1 MQSGILDEI
10 ELSLDHPAAC
20 AQKLLHAEADIG
32 LVPVATLPHFKDY
45 HIISNYC
52 LGADGE
58 VKTVLLCSQVPL
70 DKIDTIY
77 LDYQSRTSAML
88 VQILAHKFWRTE
100 IAFKKGFPHFEEAVI
115 KSRTAALVIG
125 DRSLDIAA
133 KSNYIYD
140 LSAEWKKFTGLPFVF
155 ATWTSN
161 SEMPNDFLQ
170 RFNQALE
177 WGLQNKDQSISMLS
191 GEKTPTSFNLQ
202 EYLNKNISYTLT
214 DTKRAGLN
222 LFLEY
227 LCNLQSCEVAE
238 DKQIIVHAASKCI
251 CKNKLNSKVSIYEK

>member
-10 ELSLDHPAAC
+10 ELTLDHPAAC

-32 LVPVATLPHFKDY
+32 LVPVATLPLFKDY

-52 LGADGE
+52 LGANGE

-88 VQILAHKFWRTE
+88 VQILARQFWKKE
-100 IAFKKGFPHFEEAVI
+100 IIFKKGFPHFEEAVI
-115 KSRTAALVIG
+115 KDRTAALVIG
-125 DRSLDIAA
+125 DRSLEIAS
-133 KSNYIYD
+133 KSNYTYD
-140 LSAEWKKFTGLPFVF
+140 LSAEWKNFTGLPFVF

-161 SEMPNDFLQ
+161 TEISQPFLD

-177 WGLQNKDQSISMLS
+177 WGLQHKEQSISMLS
-191 GEKTPTSFNLQ
+191 GEETPASFNLQ
-202 EYLNKNISYTLT
+202 EYLNKNISYALT
-214 DTKRAGLN
+214 DNKRAGLN

-227 LCNLQSCEVAE
+227 LCNMQSCEVAE
-238 DKQIIVHAASKCI
+238 DKDPILHAGSKCS
-251 CKNKLNSKVSIYEK
+251 CNNKLNSKVNIYEK